1 MSSPGYVASSA
12 ASSAGSV
19 LSSAASVDLREM
31 LLSHANLGDLSL
43 TYALTS
49 IAIRNQIHYFHPVE
63 LQKGRRFLG
72 EGTTCTVYQT
82 SITPELDNIKPQ
94 AVAVKQKRRKG
105 SWFDHEISL
114 GAWLR
119 SCYQDVRIMSDSALK
134 SSKNVAQVLGFFWE
148 KVDIDGPTRLSPCL
162 VMPLATVDTVTLDH
176 FFHRLTAKGENASL
190 ERKMQFCCDVVNGVY
205 ELHRCGVAH
214 GDLKLGNVLL
224 FEDDNTGSPS
234 LIAKISDF
242 SHATVVSD
250 YEKALGHPL
259 RYTGTRPFIIPE
271 VRRDDAAYFG
281 DSNDYEPS
289 IAASDYLLCDIFGLG
304 LLLVAILS
312 NGVDFAS
319 AIKHREE
326 ARHSRTVDD
335 SELERE
341 LDKICAESNG
351 VLALSRALVFENND
365 SDEAQIRSTI
375 HACLEACLQDDPSK
389 RSAASSVL
397 SLLTHMSTTGTNDE
411 TISNPD
417 EEPYGK
423 VETGHFSPQELAILL
438 VRSYL
443 PPLPDL
449 LQSQIFAE
457 LARNSNS
464 PSSLAPAFL
473 ANCFTSGFGTAADL
487 KSASG
492 CLLEA
497 ADRNDRGCR
506 AIWQATFLAVFPD
519 RKELLREYMKRSYI
533 SFSDSDVDLMEPRSA
548 NYARR
553 IQHYKLVDFHD
564 VSKIFIS
571 SGQRDI
577 PVYSRTSAIDA
588 EKNRILVLKRKETI
602 SLICQIP
609 SIPSGY
615 RREETLQALL
625 NKLETLQA
633 LLNKLQKVTLEVQ
646 PHSSILESAAKRF
659 DPLETFSESFLRS
672 MVQYNN
678 THLETESDYHDS
690 FSLVQTYRDN
700 ETEIGL
706 PFGLLDTALHMVAEN
721 NSPLGQRK
729 ALHNVM
735 AVIQAGGSRE
745 INEPNLW
752 GETPLIQSCR
762 YGQFLVA
769 RYLLELGADP
779 CRPDNNGVTALHW
792 LSLFREDEV
801 DEICKLLIKSGSN
814 IDAITSGA
822 IEIESHCLFLH
833 AHSTPLHY
841 AAMLRNVT
849 AVKALLALGADPFA
863 VTKVGVCKHSYH
875 LTPLHLAVSC
885 HFYNIVEELI
895 KVKNTIAAVTAFLG
909 RKTSQQIH
917 MIHLVGFGT
926 VGHLLMAPF
935 ARWVMHGVEYKDAL
949 DRTLSAILSV
959 FPERH
964 VLEPILDAYPF
975 LAIPASDPWIFQ
987 SILQAGFSPK
997 QPSREELGPFDRAD
1011 AHQHPGWEAE
1021 LLIRAAVDGSG
1032 FGKYNSETMDAVLD
1046 FVDTTTPSFGLVMA
1060 AVDHCVKGDM
1070 PGPLSV
1076 MLRRLEV
1083 LQQTAMLKGILFTAA
1098 EHDSVAV
1105 IDLVFSRL
1113 TDLGVNAKEIAQL
1126 QTRADDQ
1133 SVLHLAARSNA
1144 THAVTYLLDH
1154 GADIDL
1160 DIQPTGTAL
1169 NVAAGNFENRD
1180 AVVLLL
1186 QRGANI
1192 FCSLHR
1198 GSMHSI
1204 LHIADS
1210 DFDSQESAQQFSL
1223 VQVLLETFPDKFVKD
1238 GGPTINAQDRYGRT
1252 ALHYAAMRGHL
1263 NAVRALVALPH
1274 IEVSVKEIEGWTP
1287 LMWALHSVHFSDE
1300 SLLLAETDHRSK
1312 RNRCKT
1318 ICKILIDANSA
1329 VPEVEPHT
1337 GDYLFLLQWGMNRL
1351 LRLVSGAP
1359 ATSLTQYAST
1369 VFRNFNFVKANTV
1382 MLFAT
1387 DRKKHV
1393 SFSSIHSFYPTRFH
1407 C

>member
-12 ASSAGSV
+12 ASLAGSV
-19 LSSAASVDLREM
+19 LSSAASVDPQEM
-31 LLSHANLGDLSL
+31 LLSHANLADLSL

-49 IAIRNQIHYFHPVE
+49 IAIRNQIHYFRPVE
-63 LQKGRRFLG
+63 IQKGRRFLG
-72 EGTTCTVYQT
+72 EGMTCTVYQT

-114 GAWLR
+114 RAWLR

-148 KVDIDGPTRLSPCL
+148 KVNIDGATRLSPCL

-176 FFHRLTAKGENASL
+176 FFHRSTAKGENASL
-190 ERKMQFCCDVVNGVY
+190 ERKMKFCYDVVNGVY

-224 FEDDNTGSPS
+224 FEDDNTGFPS
-234 LIAKISDF
+234 LTAKISDF

-250 YEKALGHPL
+250 YEKAFGHPL

-271 VRRDDAAYFG
+271 VRKDDAAYLG
-281 DSNDYEPS
+281 DSNDYEPT
-289 IAASDYLLCDIFGLG
+289 IAASDYLLCDTFGLG

-319 AIKHREE
+319 AVKHREE

-375 HACLEACLQDDPSK
+375 HACLEACLQDDPTK
-389 RSAASSVL
+389 RGAVSSVL
-397 SLLTHMSTTGTNDE
+397 SLLTHMSTTDTNDE
-411 TISNPD
+411 TISDTD

-423 VETGHFSPQELAILL
+423 VKTGHYSPQELAILL

-473 ANCFTSGFGTAADL
+473 ANCFASGFGTASDL

-492 CLLEA
+492 CLLKA

-506 AIWQATFLAVFPD
+506 AIWQATFLVVFPD
-519 RKELLREYMKRSYI
+519 HKELLREYMKRSYI
-533 SFSDSDVDLMEPRSA
+533 SFSDSDADLMEPRSA

-553 IQHYKLVDFHD
+553 IQHFKLVDFHD

-577 PVYSRTSAIDA
+577 PVYSRTTSKIDA

-602 SLICQIP
+602 SVICQIP

-615 RREETLQALL
+615 HREEA
-625 NKLETLQA
+625 LQA

-646 PHSSILESAAKRF
+646 PHSSILESAAKQF
-659 DPLETFSESFLRS
+659 DPLETYSESFLRS

-678 THLETESDYHDS
+678 TYLETESDYQDS
-690 FSLVQTYRDN
+690 FSLVQTCRDH
-700 ETEIGL
+700 EAEIGL
-706 PFGLLDTALHMVAEN
+706 PLGLLETALHMVAEN

-735 AVIQAGGSRE
+735 AVIQACGSRE

-769 RYLLELGADP
+769 RYLVELGADP

-801 DEICKLLIKSGSN
+801 DEICKILIKSGSN

-822 IEIESHCLFLH
+822 IEIESHCLLLH

-863 VTKVGVCKHSYH
+863 VTEVGVCKHGYH

-885 HFYNIVEELI
+885 HFYDIVEELI
-895 KVKNTIAAVTAFLG
+895 KVKNTIVAVTAFLG
-909 RKTSQQIH
+909 RKTSHQIH
-917 MIHLVGFGT
+917 MVHLVGFGT
-926 VGHLLMAPF
+926 VSHLLMAPF

-964 VLEPILDAYPF
+964 VLEPILDAYAF

-1011 AHQHPGWEAE
+1011 AHQDPGWEAE

-1046 FVDTTTPSFGLVMA
+1046 FVNTTTPSFGLVMA
-1060 AVDHCVKGDM
+1060 AVDHCVQGDM

-1083 LQQTAMLKGILFTAA
+1083 LQQTAMLKGILFAAA
-1098 EHDSVAV
+1098 EYDSVAV

-1113 TDLGVNAKEIAQL
+1113 TDLGVDAKEIAQL
-1126 QTRADDQ
+1126 QTRA
-1133 SVLHLAARSNA
+1133 
-1144 THAVTYLLDH
+1144 
-1154 GADIDL
+1154 ADIDL

-1169 NVAAGNFENRD
+1169 NVAAGNFKNRD

-1186 QRGANI
+1186 QGGANI

-1198 GSMHSI
+1198 GWMHYV

-1210 DFDSQESAQQFSL
+1210 DLDSQESAQQFSL

-1238 GGPTINAQDRYGRT
+1238 DGPTINAQDRYGRT
-1252 ALHYAAMRGHL
+1252 ALHCAAMMGHL

-1274 IEVSVKEIEGWTP
+1274 IEVSVEEIEGWTP
-1287 LMWALHSVHFSDE
+1287 LMLALHNVYFSDE
-1300 SLLLAETDHRSK
+1300 SLLLTETDHRSK

-1318 ICKILIDANSA
+1318 ICKILIDANSV

-1359 ATSLTQYAST
+1359 ATSLTQYASI
-1369 VFRNFNFVKANTV
+1369 VFQNFNFVKANTA
-1382 MLFAT
+1382 MLFT
-1387 DRKKHV
+1387 SDRKTV
-1393 SFSSIHSFYPTRFH
+1393 LLLPNGQTLVATALSFRRTDEGLLQCSELTIE
-1407 C
+1407 